1 MTRSRTSPNRY
12 DIDRTHTRASLG
24 RAMSWVTTAI
34 VFVAGICSGILASVL
49 GVGGAVIT
57 TPLIR
62 FLGATPIEAVGS
74 TVPAIL
80 PGAIS
85 GSLRYHREGY
95 IEWPMVWR
103 CGGCGMIFAVAGG
116 WVADI
121 VNPRWLMIVTALLVL
136 WSGISLVRS
145 GEPAPSRTSDTSSA
159 QPVRPSQTGS
169 LSRALALGATA
180 GFLAGLLGVGGGVVL
195 TPGLSLVVGLP
206 MKRAIATSLASVSL
220 MSTTAL
226 ATHIALGHINWAFAL
241 PLAAGIV
248 PGAQIGAHL
257 TVAAQEQTMRR
268 VAGVLLIIVAI
279 IYLATEMRSL

>member
-1 MTRSRTSPNRY
+1 M
-12 DIDRTHTRASLG
+12 
-24 RAMSWVTTAI
+24 
-34 VFVAGICSGILASVL
+34 
-49 GVGGAVIT
+49 
-57 TPLIR
+57 
-62 FLGATPIEAVGS
+62 
-74 TVPAIL
+74 
-80 PGAIS
+80 
-85 GSLRYHREGY
+85 
-95 IEWPMVWR
+95 
-103 CGGCGMIFAVAGG
+103 
-116 WVADI
+116 
-121 VNPRWLMIVTALLVL
+121 
-136 WSGISLVRS
+136 
-145 GEPAPSRTSDTSSA
+145 
-159 QPVRPSQTGS
+159 
-169 LSRALALGATA
+169 
-180 GFLAGLLGVGGGVVL
+180 L